1 MRLRR
6 AAGILAILLSAGAA
20 WCQEQK
26 KQTPPAFSSGYRLPP
41 QWNPLPRPEA
51 FGTVD
56 IVILA
61 AALAL
66 TAYLTL
72 TRRSRTGVR
81 LLSVFSLLYFGFYRQ
96 GCVCAVGSVQ
106 NVALSIFQHGY
117 ALPLTVAAFFVLP
130 LAFALFF
137 GRVFCAAV
145 CPLGAIQDIVLL
157 RPRRVPEALEQSLGL
172 LPYLYLGA
180 AILFAATGTDFI
192 ICRWDPFVGFF
203 RMAGRPDIIAIGA
216 LMLLVSTFIGRP
228 YCRFLCPYG
237 VLLRWLSPLARWK
250 ANVTPS
256 HCINCH
262 LCASSCPFGA
272 LNLPEVGTETQSAVR
287 RRVSILLVVLPFV
300 VAASSWVGFRA
311 GPTFARANPTVSL
324 AHRVWAEEHGA
335 TRGHTLESAGFYALG
350 GSRAILFAEARAIGH
365 RFDIGTALFGGWTG
379 LIVCLKLLSLSRRKR
394 QTVYQAD
401 PAACLACARC
411 YSSCPVGIELP

>member
-1 MRLRR
+1 M
-6 AAGILAILLSAGAA
+6 AGILVFLLTAAPA

-26 KQTPPAFSSGYRLPP
+26 KQEPPAFSSGYRLPT
-41 QWNPLPRPEA
+41 QWNPLPRAEI
-51 FGTVD
+51 FSVVD
-56 IVILA
+56 IVVLA

-72 TRRSRTGVR
+72 TRRSRSGVR
-81 LLSVFSLLYFGFYRQ
+81 VLSIFSLLYFGFYRQ

-117 ALPLTVAAFFVLP
+117 ALPFAVAAFFLLP
-130 LAFALFF
+130 LAFALFV

-157 RPRRVPEALEQSLGL
+157 RERRVPEALEHALGL

-192 ICRWDPFVGFF
+192 VCRWDPFVGFF

-216 LMLLVSTFIGRP
+216 GLLLLSTFIGRP

-250 ANVTPS
+250 PDVTPS
-256 HCINCH
+256 ICINCH
-262 LCASSCPFGA
+262 LCAASCPFGA
-272 LNLPEVGTETQSAVR
+272 LRVPDATIEPRWAVR
-287 RRVSILLVVLPFV
+287 RRASILLALLPV
-300 VAASSWVGFRA
+300 IVAVTAWLGFRA
-311 GPTFARANPTVSL
+311 GPVLARANPTVSL
-324 AHRVWAEEHGA
+324 AHRVWAEEHGLV
-335 TRGHTLESAGFYALG
+335 RGQSLESAGFYALG
-350 GSRAILFAEARAIGH
+350 ASRAAMFSQASTITRHFNLG
-365 RFDIGTALFGGWTG
+365 GSLFGAWAG
-379 LIVCLKLLSLSRRKR
+379 LVIGLKLLSLMRNRAQKF
-394 QTVYQAD
+394 YQAD
-401 PAACLACARC
+401 PAACLACGRC
-411 YSSCPVGIELP
+411 YSYCPVGKGTP